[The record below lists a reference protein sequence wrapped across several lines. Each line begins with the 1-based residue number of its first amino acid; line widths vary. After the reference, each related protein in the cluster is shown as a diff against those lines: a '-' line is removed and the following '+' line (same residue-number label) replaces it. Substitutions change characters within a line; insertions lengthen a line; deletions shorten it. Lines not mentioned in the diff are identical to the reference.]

1 MGEAGAR
8 SAGRPTPGRATVS
21 FVIARH
27 EGGDALEVLCV
38 SPVAGESTLP
48 VFANR
53 EAARRFLRSGRL
65 RFGQLGSGWRVK
77 RCPGGALAALLL
89 APRASVRRIA
99 LDPSPVTLCGD
110 YVAAP
115 TAGVA
120 ELAPWSPGSEVRE
133 VKDTDDAGGG

>member
-27 EGGDALEVLCV
+27 EGDALEVLCV

-89 APRASVRRIA
+89 APCAGVRRIV
-99 LDPSPVTLCGD
+99 LDPSPETLCGD

-115 TAGVA
+115 ATDVA
-120 ELAPWSPGSEVRE
+120 DLALWSPGQESRE
-133 VKDTDDAGGG
+133 VKDTHGAGGG